1 MYFNEKPFVVD
12 NYFNI
17 TSFDCFNKRM
27 IVRSELYHK
36 MSFWEANEMLNMLF
50 GSVRKNGT
58 EMTWL
63 VVIKNPTG
71 TSCP

>member
-1 MYFNEKPFVVD
+1 MYFLKAFVVD
-12 NYFNI
+12 NYHFNV
-17 TSFDCFNKRM
+17 TSYDCVNKGM
-27 IVRSELYHK
+27 TVRSELHYK
-36 MSFWEANEMLNMLF
+36 MSFWEANEMFSILF

-71 TSCP
+71 TSCS